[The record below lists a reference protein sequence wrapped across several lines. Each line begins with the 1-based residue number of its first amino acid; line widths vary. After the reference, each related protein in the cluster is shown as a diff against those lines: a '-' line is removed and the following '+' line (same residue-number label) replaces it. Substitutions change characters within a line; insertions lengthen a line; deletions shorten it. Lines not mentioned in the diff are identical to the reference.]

1 MFAFHFLNFYKLNLT
16 NKIICRDFNYQKNF
30 ILKEM
35 FRERSIEICFGSY
48 GFQSVFENVADAST
62 GLLSY

>member
-1 MFAFHFLNFYKLNLT
+1 MKY
-16 NKIICRDFNYQKNF
+16 NKINYKKI

-35 FRERSIEICFGSY
+35 FRERSIVQSSY